1 MSNLVQNNST
11 ASVTTKSLFARPD
24 VQAKMAEM
32 LGKRSTSFITSVL
45 QIVNS
50 NDLLKKSEPNSV
62 YHAAMVAATLDLP
75 INNSLGMAYIVPFN
89 NRSKN
94 IVEAQFQIGAK
105 GFVQLALRSGQFK
118 TISYTEVYEGQL
130 ISENPL
136 TGFEFDFTKKVSDKV
151 VGYASYF
158 KLLNGFESTY
168 YMSTDQVNKHAL
180 RYSQTYKKGY
190 GQWKDDFDAMAKKT
204 VLKLNLSKFAPLS
217 VEMQNAIQ
225 ADQAVIKDS
234 ETMDVTYT
242 DNTDA
247 TVVTINI
254 EDKETERLKSLIS
267 QCKTTTELEIL
278 LPEVGDNLQSF
289 YQEKYDEILGNL
301 NR

>member
-136 TGFEFDFTKKVSDKV
+136 TGFEFDFTKKISDKV

-168 YMSTDQVNKHAL
+168 YMSTEQVNKHAL

>member
-75 INNSLGMAYIVPFN
+75 INNSLGMAYIVPFQ
-89 NRSKN
+89 NRSKG
-94 IVEAQFQIGAK
+94 IVEATFQIGAK

-136 TGFEFDFTKKVSDKV
+136 TGFEFDFTKKISDKV

-168 YMSTDQVNKHAL
+168 YMSTEQVNKHAL

>member
-75 INNSLGMAYIVPFN
+75 INNSLGMAYIVPFQ

-94 IVEAQFQIGAK
+94 IVEATFQIGAK

-168 YMSTDQVNKHAL
+168 YMSTEQVNKHAL

>member
-1 MSNLVQNNST
+1 
-11 ASVTTKSLFARPD
+11 
-24 VQAKMAEM
+24 
-32 LGKRSTSFITSVL
+32 
-45 QIVNS
+45 
-50 NDLLKKSEPNSV
+50 
-62 YHAAMVAATLDLP
+62 
-75 INNSLGMAYIVPFN
+75 
-89 NRSKN
+89 
-94 IVEAQFQIGAK
+94 
-105 GFVQLALRSGQFK
+105 
-118 TISYTEVYEGQL
+118 
-130 ISENPL
+130 
-136 TGFEFDFTKKVSDKV
+136 
-151 VGYASYF
+151 
-158 KLLNGFESTY
+158 
-168 YMSTDQVNKHAL
+168 MSTEQVNKHAL

>member
-75 INNSLGMAYIVPFN
+75 INNSLGMAYIVPFQ

-94 IVEAQFQIGAK
+94 IVEATFQIGAK

-136 TGFEFDFTKKVSDKV
+136 TGFEFDFTKKISDKV

-168 YMSTDQVNKHAL
+168 YMSTEQVNKHAL

>member
-24 VQAKMAEM
+24 VQAKIAEM

-75 INNSLGMAYIVPFN
+75 INNSLGMAYIVPFQ

-94 IVEAQFQIGAK
+94 IVEAPFQIGAN

-168 YMSTDQVNKHAL
+168 YMSTEQVNKHAL

>member
-1 MSNLVQNNST
+1 M
-11 ASVTTKSLFARPD
+11 
-24 VQAKMAEM
+24 
-32 LGKRSTSFITSVL
+32 
-45 QIVNS
+45 
-50 NDLLKKSEPNSV
+50 
-62 YHAAMVAATLDLP
+62 
-75 INNSLGMAYIVPFN
+75 
-89 NRSKN
+89 
-94 IVEAQFQIGAK
+94 
-105 GFVQLALRSGQFK
+105 RSGQFK

-168 YMSTDQVNKHAL
+168 YMSTEQVNKHAL

>member
-75 INNSLGMAYIVPFN
+75 INNSLGMAYIVPFQ
-89 NRSKN
+89 NRSKG
-94 IVEAQFQIGAK
+94 IVEATFQIGAK

-168 YMSTDQVNKHAL
+168 YMSTEQVNKHAL

-234 ETMDVTYT
+234 ETMDVSYT

>member
-168 YMSTDQVNKHAL
+168 YMSTEQVNKHAL

>member
-75 INNSLGMAYIVPFN
+75 INNSLGMAYIVPFQ
-89 NRSKN
+89 NRSKG
-94 IVEAQFQIGAK
+94 IVEATFQIGAK

-168 YMSTDQVNKHAL
+168 YMSTEQVNTHDL
-180 RYSQTYKKGY
+180 MYSQTYKKGY

-234 ETMDVTYT
+234 ETMDVSYT